1 MLIPYFLKRAV
12 EVVEHDRSL
21 ADLGTYVLVIV
32 GLALVQ
38 GVVRTYSRFI
48 IFNVG
53 RDVEYDLRNDL
64 FAHLE
69 RLTPSYYQ
77 RQQTGDLMSRLV
89 NDIGAVRMLIGPG
102 ILNFINT
109 PVYYLWGVSIMLT
122 IDVRLT
128 LLSLVAYPVV
138 LLIVKRTSRQL
149 MERTLEVQAGLA
161 ELSSRA
167 QENLAGMGAVK
178 AYAMED
184 EETERFRRMNVA
196 FQDKSL
202 GLARIRGI
210 IMPVMKLVSNAG
222 ILVVLWYGG
231 GLVVAGTISIG
242 DLVAFM
248 AYLHLLA
255 WPTMAMGWMISI
267 LQRGRAAMMRLEH
280 IFGAEPE
287 IVSMPSN
294 GAAPNAE
301 VPIANGGLEI
311 DGVAFAY
318 PGDRRGRQ
326 VLSGVTLRVAPG
338 ETVAL
343 VGRTG
348 AGKSSLAELIPRLFD
363 PAAGTIRIDGRD
375 VKTMSLATLRRAL
388 GVVPQDPFL
397 FSTTIRENVAY
408 GLSGNGETEAKVK
421 WAVEVAALEDD
432 LASLPHGLETPVGER
447 GITLSGGQKQRVTLA
462 RALAV
467 DPRVLILDDA
477 LSSVDAETEKRILG
491 KLREAYPD
499 RTCLLIS
506 HRASTLKSADRI
518 VVLDDGRIVESGTH
532 EELMRRD
539 GTYADIF
546 RKDALADE
554 LEAL

>member
-1 MLIPYFLKRAV
+1 M
-12 EVVEHDRSL
+12 
-21 ADLGTYVLVIV
+21 
-32 GLALVQ
+32 
-38 GVVRTYSRFI
+38 
-48 IFNVG
+48 
-53 RDVEYDLRNDL
+53 
-64 FAHLE
+64 
-69 RLTPSYYQ
+69 
-77 RQQTGDLMSRLV
+77 
-89 NDIGAVRMLIGPG
+89 
-102 ILNFINT
+102 
-109 PVYYLWGVSIMLT
+109 
-122 IDVRLT
+122 
-128 LLSLVAYPVV
+128 
-138 LLIVKRTSRQL
+138 

-161 ELSSRA
+161 DLSSRA
-167 QENLAGMGAVK
+167 QENLAGMGAIK

-184 EETERFRRMNVA
+184 EETERFRKMNLA
-196 FQDKSL
+196 FQETSL
-202 GLARIRGI
+202 RLARVRGI

-231 GLVVAGTISIG
+231 RLVVAGTITIG

-267 LQRGRAAMMRLEH
+267 VQRGRAAMMRLEH

-287 IVSMPSN
+287 IVAVPSN

-301 VPIANGGLEI
+301 TPIAHGGIEI

-408 GLSGNGETEAKVK
+408 GLSGNGKLLENGAIDAKVE
-421 WAVEVAALEDD
+421 WAIEVAALEDD

-462 RALAV
+462 RALAI

-546 RKDALADE
+546 REDALADE